1 MLRSLVQAANEM
13 SVKKFNVKGR
23 VLGLPE
29 NGWIAV
35 DYGDVVLH
43 IFSPDQRE
51 YYQLEELWS
60 QGKTMLK
67 IK

>member
-1 MLRSLVQAANEM
+1 MIRSLIKSANQATVMQFNE
-13 SVKKFNVKGR
+13 KGR
-23 VLGLPE
+23 VLGSPE
-29 NGWIAV
+29 NGWIAI

-43 IFSPDQRE
+43 VFSPDQRN

-60 QGKTMLK
+60 HGKTMLK

>member
-1 MLRSLVQAANEM
+1 MLRSLVRATNE
-13 SVKKFNVKGR
+13 VAVDLLHEKGR
-23 VLGLPE
+23 VLGKAE

-35 DYGDVVLH
+35 DCGDIVIH
-43 IFSPDQRE
+43 IFSPDKRN